1 MRIGIYDFSPSLW
14 PTLAFLAILPV
25 LLALGSWQLGR
36 ASFKEDLAGA
46 FDASRSRAPLEVTE
60 TVADLDASDRSVQFR
75 EAIARGRFDERQLLL
90 DNRTHESKAGYHV
103 LTPLKLGE
111 GRPALMVN
119 RGWHPWGERRETLP
133 DIAVANREREVR
145 GRLSTPPRA
154 GLLLGDDG
162 YGSGGWP
169 RVVQSYDRA
178 AIERVLGYPVAPVL
192 LLMDEA
198 LPDGFVRQWKANPGI
213 GPERHRG
220 YAVQWFALALAL
232 LAIYVTVNTR
242 RVR

>member
-1 MRIGIYDFSPSLW
+1 MRLGLYDFSPSLW

-25 LLALGSWQLGR
+25 LLMLGWWQLGR
-36 ASFKEDLAGA
+36 ANFKEELARA
-46 FDASRSRAPLEVTE
+46 FDSSLSRAPLDVTD
-60 TVADLDASDRSVQFR
+60 VAADLDAADPSMQFR
-75 EAIARGRFDERQLLL
+75 EAVARGRLDERQFLL

-103 LTPLKLGE
+103 LTPLRLGE
-111 GRPALMVN
+111 GRPAVMVN
-119 RGWHPWGERRETLP
+119 RGWHPWGERREALP
-133 DIAVANREREVR
+133 DIAVDDGEREVR

-162 YGSGGWP
+162 YGSSGWP
-169 RVVQSYDRA
+169 RVVQSYDHG
-178 AIERVLGYPVAPVL
+178 AIERALGYPVAPVL
-192 LLMDEA
+192 MLMDGA
-198 LPDGFVRQWKANPGI
+198 SPDGFVRQWKANPGI